1 MSMEEYYRKRANNSL
16 PEEFFV
22 NHKNGVR
29 YHMYNAFNCRTLDE
43 LPGNS
48 PLNASERHKVVR
60 LVDFVEVYHYGQEC
74 KPAFTPASDFI
85 KSGRASMVEHQDTL
99 FWMLDTCISHLQDKE
114 VPETKMNEIHQTIES
129 VKNILEKYRTLPLLT
144 APLFLYD
151 DRAKLEHQATLKAML
166 GKTTAHFKEGL
177 AKDYYC
183 GKERDIETIMEE
195 VDKLT
200 KSVKLLLF
208 DRDAKK
214 DE

>member
-1 MSMEEYYRKRANNSL
+1 MSMEDYYRKRANNSL
-16 PEEFFV
+16 PEEFFFK
-22 NHKNGVR
+22 HENGVR
-29 YHMYNAFNCRTLDE
+29 YHMYKQFNCRTLDE

-85 KSGRASMVEHQDTL
+85 RSGHASMVEHQGTL
-99 FWMLDTCISHLQDKE
+99 FWMLETCISHLQGKE
-114 VPETKMNEIHQTIES
+114 VPVTKMDEIHETIES
-129 VKNILEKYRTLPLLT
+129 VKKILERERTLPLLT

-166 GKTTAHFKEGL
+166 AKVTAHFKEGL
-177 AKDYYC
+177 EKDYYC
-183 GKERDIETIMEE
+183 DKDRDIATIIGE
-195 VDKLT
+195 VDNLT
-200 KSVKLLLF
+200 ESVELLLF
-208 DRDAKK
+208 DRDAKT